1 MDKNKALKPADLNRI
16 VIVGTGLMGP
26 GIACRA
32 ALAGHSVVLVDRDK
46 SIAES
51 GVERARGHIAELV
64 DGGLAGKTAAEDAC
78 ERFVVADSA
87 EEACRS
93 ADLVVEAVSENLEL
107 KRGLF
112 RDLDRW
118 TPPEGIIVSN
128 TSGLSI
134 TEICREARNKN
145 RIATAH
151 FWFPAHLVP
160 LVEIV
165 MTKETTDET
174 AGRLKKLFTSWG
186 KAPVVVQ
193 KDRPGQLANRIL
205 QAVIREAAYIVQEG
219 LATAEDVDTAIKN
232 GPGFRFPVWG
242 PLEHIDAVGLKLAL
256 SVQDGVLPG
265 LDNEPHAPEILRGF
279 VEEGRDGY
287 ATGRGFYDWTVKD
300 MDALAAER
308 DAFIMEVLRRRG
320 D

>member
-1 MDKNKALKPADLNRI
+1 MKNTKLPSPTETDRV
-16 VIVGTGLMGP
+16 VIVGAGLMGP
-26 GIACRA
+26 GIGCRA
-32 ALAGHSVVLVDRDK
+32 ALAGHPVTLVDREM

-51 GVERARGHIAELV
+51 GAARARGHIDELV
-64 DGGLAGKTAAEDAC
+64 GGGLADPQAAKKASESF
-78 ERFVVADSA
+78 RVADSA
-87 EEACRS
+87 EEACGN
-93 ADLVVEAVSENLEL
+93 ADLVIEAVSENLEL
-107 KRGLF
+107 KQALF
-112 RDLDRW
+112 EDLDTW
-118 TPPEGIIVSN
+118 TPPEGLIVSN

-134 TEICREARNKN
+134 TEIARGVRRKN

-165 MTKETTDET
+165 MTDETTDET
-174 AGRLKKLFTSWG
+174 AERLKNLFTAWG
-186 KAPVVVQ
+186 KAPVVVR
-193 KDRPGQLANRIL
+193 KDLPGQLANRIL

-265 LDNEPHAPEILRGF
+265 LDNEGQAPEILRGF
-279 VEEGRDGY
+279 VDEGRDGY
-287 ATGRGFYDWTVKD
+287 ATGKGFYDWTVKD
-300 MDALAAER
+300 MEALAAER

-320 D
+320 Q